1 MLRALYVTNAALLVV
16 HEIDSANWREWDLLG
31 LGGGEAA
38 FLLLHLPLVAL
49 VVWGYG
55 RLVEGARAG
64 LVVSVLLAAAGLAA
78 GVVHAAFLAAG
89 HPEFR
94 TPVSLGVLAAT
105 VLVSAIQVPLAVR
118 ALQAAAAR
126 ARGTLR

>member
-16 HEIDSANWREWDLLG
+16 HEIDSAYWREWDLLG

-78 GVVHAAFLAAG
+78 GAIHAAFLAAG

-94 TPVSLGVLAAT
+94 APVSLGVLAAT
-105 VLVSAIQVPLAVR
+105 VLVSAIQASLTVR